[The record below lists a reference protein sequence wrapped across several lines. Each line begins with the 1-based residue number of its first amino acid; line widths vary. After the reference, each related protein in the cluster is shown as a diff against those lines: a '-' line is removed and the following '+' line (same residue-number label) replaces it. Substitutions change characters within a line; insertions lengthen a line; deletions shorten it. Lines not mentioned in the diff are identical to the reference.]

1 MTPKL
6 VAVTTVKAL
15 PEGKPTLVKE
25 GKRRLACVRRKGRV
39 DAFEDACPHEGHP
52 LSMGLVRDGVLT
64 CPWHNWK
71 FELDTGHCLF
81 GGESA
86 RKVPCE
92 VHEGE
97 VFVGQT
103 REGERARMVRDV
115 RRSLFDGRVDG
126 VVREGLRL
134 AALDPLAPYDVM
146 LEASLETSR
155 FGLGEEACALEAAR
169 ALVAAEVLS
178 AAEGLALAASG
189 LVKSV
194 AGRAAL
200 EAPKGAFS
208 ADRDELL
215 DALLEERRDEA
226 VLRAFADTRPFEEV
240 VADTF
245 LPFVSLKLFD
255 GGLALVR
262 IVRAEGLVRA
272 FPHREAEVRAAVAR
286 MLAWASPRS
295 DLPTWRATRSGIAE
309 ALRGDTEPSSILE
322 PTDERSLVEA
332 LLHSEKRAVATVL
345 ERVRS
350 GDLSPGIFAA
360 TSHAARSRLVHYD
373 RAWSTRVGSTVTTS
387 EPVTALAFAHSLE
400 KLASSGTFAGRA
412 LRPLAVQAAGL
423 VGRLSRLT
431 NPVPEAEP
439 GAHAARSSRELLR
452 ALVFESALAEAS
464 PSEALLAA
472 ATLSEVANDTPL
484 APLAPLVAPLLDE
497 PRGGRLVRLAA
508 NAERVVRTRKP
519 HEGVD

>member
-97 VFVGQT
+97 VFVGAT

-134 AALDPLAPYDVM
+134 AALDPLAPYEVM

-155 FGLGEEACALEAAR
+155 FGLGEEACAVEAAR
-169 ALVAAEVLS
+169 ALVSAEVLT
-178 AAEGLALAASG
+178 AAEGLAVAASG

-194 AGRAAL
+194 AGRSAL
-200 EAPKGAFS
+200 DAPKGSFPV
-208 ADRDELL
+208 DRDELL

-226 VLRAFADTRPFEEV
+226 VLRALADTRPFEQI

-272 FPHREAEVRAAVAR
+272 FPHREPEVRAAVAR

-309 ALRGDTEPSSILE
+309 ALRGDTESSSTYA
-322 PTDERSLVEA
+322 PVAVDEGALVEA
-332 LLHSEKRAVATVL
+332 LLHSEKRAVSTVL
-345 ERVRS
+345 ERLRA
-350 GDLSPGIFAA
+350 GDVSTGIFAA
-360 TSHAARSRLVHYD
+360 ASHAARSRLVHYD
-373 RAWSTRVGSTVTTS
+373 SAWSTRVGSTVTVG

-400 KLASSGTFAGRA
+400 KIAHSGKFAGRA

-423 VGRLSRLT
+423 VGRLARLT
-431 NPVPEAEP
+431 TSASR
-439 GAHAARSSRELLR
+439 AAYGVRESRSSRELLR
-452 ALVFESALAEAS
+452 ALVFESTLAEAN
-464 PSEALLAA
+464 PSEALLVA
-472 ATLSEVANDTPL
+472 ATLLEITKGAD
-484 APLAPLVAPLLDE
+484 LAPLVAPLLDE
-497 PRGGRLVRLAA
+497 PSGMRLVRLAA